1 MSVTVQILLVGL
13 GSYLFRVSFIATA
26 ARFGDVP
33 RRVETALSM
42 IAPSVL
48 AAIVADSLLF
58 TDAGWRGLDE
68 WHIALAITTV
78 VAWRTKSIA
87 LCLVVGLPVLWG
99 LAAM

>member
-1 MSVTVQILLVGL
+1 MSITLQIFLVGL
-13 GSYLFRVSFIATA
+13 GTYLFRLSFIALA
-26 ARFGDVP
+26 SRLGEVP

-58 TDAGWRGLDE
+58 SGDSWRGFDE

-87 LCLVVGLPVLWG
+87 ICLVVGMPLVWL
-99 LAAM
+99 LAL

>member
-1 MSVTVQILLVGL
+1 MSVTAQILLVGL
-13 GSYLFRVSFIATA
+13 GSYLFRVSFIAA
-26 ARFGDVP
+26 ASRLGEVP

-58 TDAGWRGLDE
+58 TDDSWRGLDE
-68 WHIALAITTV
+68 WHIALAVTTV

-87 LCLVVGLPVLWG
+87 LCLGVGMPLVWL
-99 LAAM
+99 LAL